1 MEKLIISVTAITII
15 LILILAS
22 CWWYRHCAS
31 FTQEE
36 ILSVMYLPRW
46 RLIVGTVISLFFS
59 LLTIASLFLQEN
71 YLIAF
76 VCFFCFTLLGIYLC
90 ITTFLWRC
98 VIQAD
103 SLTFYTPLLPA
114 KKIKFYEIDFVHCT
128 DSTTFGLSGQKTLVG
143 YHHGKKLFSIEEDI
157 IGFPILCCLLH
168 ESRKLEYIPV
178 PLFSSTSK
186 QPAARIQVRES
197 FSLSET
203 RTEQISSVIS
213 SVFLILCSVYVLWN
227 QTEFELFYQIIA
239 VIMLLFFVPN
249 LFHNLFWKVTVDYH
263 SISIRRFPFLVKT
276 YEIRQITAVVETQN
290 HITLYAGPKKV
301 VKIAKASKNF
311 PYLFER
317 LLRTEAQIYTK

>member
-1 MEKLIISVTAITII
+1 M
-15 LILILAS
+15 
-22 CWWYRHCAS
+22 
-31 FTQEE
+31 
-36 ILSVMYLPRW
+36 
-46 RLIVGTVISLFFS
+46 
-59 LLTIASLFLQEN
+59 
-71 YLIAF
+71 
-76 VCFFCFTLLGIYLC
+76 
-90 ITTFLWRC
+90 
-98 VIQAD
+98 
-103 SLTFYTPLLPA
+103 
-114 KKIKFYEIDFVHCT
+114 
-128 DSTTFGLSGQKTLVG
+128 
-143 YHHGKKLFSIEEDI
+143 KKLFSIEEDI

-168 ESRKLEYIPV
+168 ESGKLEYIPV

-290 HITLYAGPKKV
+290 HITLYAGPKRWLKLQKQAKTFPIYLSGSFGLRHRYTQNRKMARFWGHALFYHIFTENSFSSALSDLSQTISADRLPHTV
-301 VKIAKASKNF
+301 VVVVRCDSVAQF
-311 PYLFER
+311 PDILGRVSHSHRQSCCLQHRPVIVRIPDGDR
-317 LLRTEAQIYTK
+317 LSHCYTKM

>member
-1 MEKLIISVTAITII
+1 M
-15 LILILAS
+15 
-22 CWWYRHCAS
+22 
-31 FTQEE
+31 
-36 ILSVMYLPRW
+36 
-46 RLIVGTVISLFFS
+46 
-59 LLTIASLFLQEN
+59 
-71 YLIAF
+71 
-76 VCFFCFTLLGIYLC
+76 
-90 ITTFLWRC
+90 
-98 VIQAD
+98 
-103 SLTFYTPLLPA
+103 
-114 KKIKFYEIDFVHCT
+114 
-128 DSTTFGLSGQKTLVG
+128 
-143 YHHGKKLFSIEEDI
+143 
-157 IGFPILCCLLH
+157 
-168 ESRKLEYIPV
+168 
-178 PLFSSTSK
+178 
-186 QPAARIQVRES
+186 
-197 FSLSET
+197 
-203 RTEQISSVIS
+203 IS